1 MSFFFRNFLLLLP
14 ALGTLTQDSHT
25 AVSPPSRNPLPQ
37 RRAGKPSA
45 YSRPKDGLR
54 EDRCLDLGHL
64 MIPAAPSPAYHRD
77 LAALCPLSSSPGP
90 PEPARKAKGP
100 PALAPRP
107 PASHRGPRSF
117 PSVGLEPHQ
126 VPGLGRPSSSDCI
139 RTTPTPTF
147 HGERTLEATLFIYL

>member
-100 PALAPRP
+100 LPSPPDPRLPTGVQGPFPALAWNPTRCQGWAVP
-107 PASHRGPRSF
+107 LLPIA
-117 PSVGLEPHQ
+117 LEP
-126 VPGLGRPSSSDCI
+126 PLLP
-139 RTTPTPTF
+139 
-147 HGERTLEATLFIYL
+147 LFMGKGH